1 MNKQEDIFK
10 KLREINIAPF
20 VKQKQNGKMNYLSWA
35 VAWRLVIELFPDST
49 YELIEFTDEMP
60 CKVTPF
66 GIFVKTTVTIGGLA
80 RSMTLPVLDGA
91 NKSLKLEASSY
102 KAKDYQTKK
111 MVDKPIEAV
120 TAFDV
125 NKAQMRCLVKNL
137 AVFGLGLDLYIGM
150 DLPADLQL
158 EQHEEE
164 KQDNKVENKAVTG
177 KDVAQ
182 LAQQKGIELEAICKG
197 YKKNAL
203 VDFTEEELLKAYNQL
218 RTKADAKK

>member
-1 MNKQEDIFK
+1 MDKQEDIFK
-10 KLREINIAPF
+10 KLREANIAPL

-35 VAWRLVIELFPDST
+35 SAWRLVIELFPDTT
-49 YELIEFTDEMP
+49 YEIVEFADEMP

-66 GIFVKTTVTIGGLA
+66 GIFVKTTITMGGIT

-111 MVDKPIEAV
+111 MIDKPIEAV

-150 DLPADLQL
+150 DLPADLQQ
-158 EQHEEE
+158 EQHEEQTQE
-164 KQDNKVENKAVTG
+164 NKVENKAVTG

-182 LAQQKGIELEAICKG
+182 LAQQKGIDLGVVCSSYGKKQLVELTEA
-197 YKKNAL
+197 
-203 VDFTEEELLKAYNQL
+203 ELLKAYSRL
-218 RTKADAKK
+218 MKTEKK

>member
-1 MNKQEDIFK
+1 METEDIFK
-10 KLREINIAPF
+10 KLRAVDIRPF

-49 YELIEFTDEMP
+49 YELVEFADEMP

-66 GIFVKTTVTIGGLA
+66 GIFVKTNVTIGGIT
-80 RSMTLPVLDGA
+80 RTMTLPVLDGS

-102 KAKDYQTKK
+102 KAKDYQTKQ
-111 MVDKPIEAV
+111 MIDKPIEAV

-137 AVFGLGLDLYIGM
+137 SVFGLGLDLYIGM

-158 EQHEEE
+158 EQHEED
-164 KQDNKVENKAVTG
+164 KQESKIENRAVTG
-177 KDVAQ
+177 KDVAK
-182 LAQQKGIELEAICKG
+182 LAQEKGIELEAICKG

-203 VDFTEEELLKAYNQL
+203 VDFSEEELLKAYNQL
-218 RTKADAKK
+218 RTKPDIKK